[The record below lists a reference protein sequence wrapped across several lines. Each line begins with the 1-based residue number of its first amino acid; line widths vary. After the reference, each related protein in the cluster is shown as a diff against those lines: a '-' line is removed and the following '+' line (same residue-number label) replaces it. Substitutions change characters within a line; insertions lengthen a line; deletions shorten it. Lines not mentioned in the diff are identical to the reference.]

1 MKIELWGR
9 GGEIAIGS
17 ITREQYVYW
26 KLRADDGDDDDIIS
40 QELQGD
46 LEDDEETPDEMK
58 IGSWYDLDDLAHES
72 GPDLDWAGIT
82 VKSDDGA
89 TLWEGEISEL
99 VKQEGLEELAEET
112 DEFYFGESGK
122 PYAIMVFDAQKGLFE
137 EYTVE
142 GVNEWDPRLFKVEY
156 ADIEGNTIVT
166 NLKYA
171 GKDLDGNGMLD
182 TSSKSWDWEFLVN
195 AEDGDTE
202 EGSDDQ
208 VE

>member
-26 KLRADDGDDDDIIS
+26 KLRAEDDDEDLIS

-46 LEDDEETPDEMK
+46 LEDDEDIPDEMR
-58 IGSWYDLDDLAHES
+58 IGAWYDLDDLAHET

-82 VKSDDGA
+82 VKTDDGE
-89 TLWEGEISEL
+89 TLWEGEITEL
-99 VKQEGLEELAEET
+99 TKQEGFEELAEET
-112 DEFYFGESGK
+112 DEFYFSDCDK

-137 EYTVE
+137 EYTIE
-142 GVNEWDPRLFKVEY
+142 GVNEWDPGLLKVEY
-156 ADIEGNTIVT
+156 ADIEGICIVT

-171 GKDLDGNGMLD
+171 GKDLEGDGAMD
-182 TSSKSWDWEFLVN
+182 TSSKSWDWEFLIN
-195 AEDGDTE
+195 AEDEDTE
-202 EGSDDQ
+202 ED
-208 VE
+208 

>member
-26 KLRADDGDDDDIIS
+26 KLRADDDDDDDTIS

-46 LEDDEETPDEMK
+46 LDDDEDIPDEMRL
-58 IGSWYDLDDLAHES
+58 GAWYDLDDLARET
-72 GPDLDWAGIT
+72 GPELDWAGIT
-82 VKSDDGA
+82 VKSDSDEI
-89 TLWEGEISEL
+89 LWEGELTEL
-99 VKQEGLEELAEET
+99 IKQDGLEELAEET
-112 DEFYFGESGK
+112 DEFYFSECGK
-122 PYAIMVFDAQKGLFE
+122 PYAIMVVDAQKGLFE

-142 GVNEWDPRLFKVEY
+142 GTNEWDPKLFTAEY
-156 ADIEGNTIVT
+156 ADIEGNCIIT
-166 NLKYA
+166 NIKYA
-171 GKDLDGNGMLD
+171 GKDLEGNGMLD

-195 AEDGDTE
+195 AEDEDTE
-202 EGSDDQ
+202 EDSDDQ